1 MTLSRG
7 PWPSEIRTRILDACR
22 DSSRGSDRAARPA
35 QRGGAR
41 ALFVLACDQS
51 PTPREEGIQPPSWE
65 SRHGLDERFAAGS
78 ATVRVVPTQDAAGGM
93 AYSAP
98 RALDAHTGVA
108 WSAPNDSSSSLQS
121 IGETSDLSIV
131 RTLVRVAGPVLEMA
145 DGLRALRLNQV
156 RVGDGLVLKLDG
168 RTGRHAR
175 CFAILTQRF

>member
-1 MTLSRG
+1 
-7 PWPSEIRTRILDACR
+7 
-22 DSSRGSDRAARPA
+22 
-35 QRGGAR
+35 
-41 ALFVLACDQS
+41 
-51 PTPREEGIQPPSWE
+51 
-65 SRHGLDERFAAGS
+65 
-78 ATVRVVPTQDAAGGM
+78 M